1 MPCRR
6 NENVSE
12 IWPWEHEQTNKKRIN
27 EEIQKKKVN
36 QATLLLAMQ
45 IICRIEHDTVVYAI
59 YLIADIFSFTFVC
72 LIEQQPPVGE

>member
-1 MPCRR
+1 
-6 NENVSE
+6 
-12 IWPWEHEQTNKKRIN
+12 
-27 EEIQKKKVN
+27 
-36 QATLLLAMQ
+36 MQ